1 MTAKKTMT
9 TLYLNDMERNKM
21 IWKGWAWVAGI
32 LLLAACQQEDVEHFA
47 PEAGGNEFTLTMQS
61 DRMLPTPV
69 TTKASDPKEDAEK
82 EIRNAVANEMR
93 HFGNVVA
100 RFSFFVKIKMLAA
113 KSKIA

>member
-1 MTAKKTMT
+1 MPI
-9 TLYLNDMERNKM
+9 DWES
-21 IWKGWAWVAGI
+21 
-32 LLLAACQQEDVEHFA
+32 AAH
-47 PEAGGNEFTLTMQS
+47 
-61 DRMLPTPV
+61 
-69 TTKASDPKEDAEK
+69 AEK